1 MMLHETGAEGF
12 FTKEYI
18 AGGNAK
24 MRDYKIIRAVTQF
37 RTKLWFFGVGILGM
51 LVCRPSIFLHAPS
64 SICSYIL
71 SSLIISVPPTQ
82 GSPES
87 ETRTPGYSSP
97 WTFGLANKYDT
108 LSTTHMRHEAM
119 SKGVERNAR
128 FQMICHVASMF

>member
-1 MMLHETGAEGF
+1 MVHETGAEGF
-12 FTKEYI
+12 FTTEDI

-24 MRDYKIIRAVTQF
+24 TRDLKIIGAVTTF
-37 RTKLWFFGVGILGM
+37 RTKLSVVFGVGMLGM

-87 ETRTPGYSSP
+87 ETRTLAHSRP
-97 WTFGLANKYDT
+97 WTVGLANKYHSLAIID
-108 LSTTHMRHEAM
+108 SESR
-119 SKGVERNAR
+119 SCVEGG
-128 FQMICHVASMF
+128 QE